1 LGRRYLVHSCVCD
14 GLVFCIGFLWGD
26 RRAAKELAQRKLPA
40 GEAPDRT
47 PVVQQSLGAPD
58 FGGIA
63 KLAEAIQ
70 KVTLAGQL
78 VIGGCLRCNRGCTR
92 RRRFSHGTLTR
103 PAKVCMRAVCGRAS
117 CPPTDPSQH
126 NVQWVCLLAVSK
138 SWPRC
143 GHVRDRSRDRCARRS
158 AHNRRHAAG
167 DSHTARPGPSLR
179 NVRRSIRTCLADHHP
194 VGRQRNGGP

>member
-1 LGRRYLVHSCVCD
+1 MACTWASSSVSTRAFIPSVSTALVGRQGLPQPLGLPVVLGPAAHSMLAWLRCPPCSAMNIFSTTSVDWTPPPREPSKSPAAPASGRRSGRVNGVDLGRRYLVHSCVCD
-14 GLVFCIGFLWGD
+14 GLVFCIGFIWGD

-78 VIGGCLRCNRGCTR
+78 PIG
-92 RRRFSHGTLTR
+92 
-103 PAKVCMRAVCGRAS
+103 AVVFAAIA
-117 CPPTDPSQH
+117 
-126 NVQWVCLLAVSK
+126 AVLGGVGSVT
-138 SWPRC
+138 
-143 GHVRDRSRDRCARRS
+143 GH
-158 AHNRRHAAG
+158 
-167 DSHTARPGPSLR
+167 
-179 NVRRSIRTCLADHHP
+179 
-194 VGRQRNGGP
+194 

>member
-1 LGRRYLVHSCVCD
+1 MALTWVVAIFCIVASAIC
-14 GLVFCIGFLWGD
+14 LVFCIGFICGD

-103 PAKVCMRAVCGRAS
+103 PAKVLHAGRMR
-117 CPPTDPSQH
+117 
-126 NVQWVCLLAVSK
+126 
-138 SWPRC
+138 
-143 GHVRDRSRDRCARRS
+143 
-158 AHNRRHAAG
+158 
-167 DSHTARPGPSLR
+167 
-179 NVRRSIRTCLADHHP
+179 
-194 VGRQRNGGP
+194 